1 MVAFFIFF
9 WSETLKI
16 SRVEFWRGKREE
28 KSFTHQQVSFSLFWK
43 GCSKIILIIFF
54 YILRIRSVQFLRQ
67 FVFPLYLQVITIN
80 GAKILDD
87 QKDIV
92 IPQGIAHAIDRVMFP
107 LPVGNLLQSL
117 QADRENRYSNFL
129 KVIEESEL
137 SYLLTG
143 KSYSSIWSNN
153 IIILIGQ

>member
-1 MVAFFIFF
+1 M
-9 WSETLKI
+9 
-16 SRVEFWRGKREE
+16 
-28 KSFTHQQVSFSLFWK
+28 
-43 GCSKIILIIFF
+43 
-54 YILRIRSVQFLRQ
+54 
-67 FVFPLYLQVITIN
+67 ITIN
-80 GAKILDD
+80 GAKVLDD

-143 KSYSSIWSNN
+143 TSYDDD
-153 IIILIGQ
+153 

>member
-1 MVAFFIFF
+1 M
-9 WSETLKI
+9 
-16 SRVEFWRGKREE
+16 
-28 KSFTHQQVSFSLFWK
+28 
-43 GCSKIILIIFF
+43 
-54 YILRIRSVQFLRQ
+54 QFLRQ

-143 KSYSSIWSNN
+143 KSYSSI
-153 IIILIGQ
+153 

>member
-1 MVAFFIFF
+1 M
-9 WSETLKI
+9 
-16 SRVEFWRGKREE
+16 
-28 KSFTHQQVSFSLFWK
+28 
-43 GCSKIILIIFF
+43 
-54 YILRIRSVQFLRQ
+54 
-67 FVFPLYLQVITIN
+67 ITIN
-80 GAKILDD
+80 GAKVLDD

-143 KSYSSIWSNN
+143 MSYD
-153 IIILIGQ
+153 